1 MKKTEA
7 VAIVKCL
14 RSALAE
20 LDKAVILIE
29 GIDDQN
35 LKDSLRKT
43 IITAIGDIVVDAV
56 CEIEKLKGS

>member
-1 MKKTEA
+1 MEG
-7 VAIVKCL
+7 
-14 RSALAE
+14 ALAE

-56 CEIEKLKGS
+56 CEIEKLKGSVATESSSH